1 MAKTGF
7 DTIAEHLIAKGV
19 SVSKTGGNGH
29 YSPNDIVGAI
39 SKIGPGLVPYVSKN
53 CGVKWT
59 YSQGNKLQLTVGNYT
74 NLSGSSNRSGTIYVD
89 MNGNIS

>member
-19 SVSKTGGNGH
+19 SVSKTGENGH

-39 SKIGPGLVPYVSKN
+39 SNIGSGLVPYVSKS
-53 CGVKWT
+53 CGVKWI
-59 YSQGNKLQLTVGNYT
+59 YNQGNKIRLTVGNYT
-74 NLSGSSNRSGTIYVD
+74 NSSGGSNRSGTIYVD
-89 MNGNIS
+89 MNGNIT